1 MEQLEEYIIQKAKDQ
16 LENEYGFKLKL
27 NKAVSLVGN
36 QLIITINGHKIVFD
50 ALIKT
55 EIRNIHLDKIIEYKN
70 LYDNLILVAQR
81 QYPNIK
87 KQLRKQGINY
97 LEANGNFYIKTPEN
111 LVFIDTNAP
120 FQERREAGNR
130 AFTKTGLQ
138 VLYQLLKE
146 PSIINAPQREIA
158 KRAGVAL
165 GNIPKVIEGLIK
177 SGYLLKYD
185 KNTFEFTK
193 KEDLL
198 IKWATDYEN
207 TLRPTLEMGR
217 YKLMNNT
224 PWKELNLNPNNTY
237 WGAEPAADLMTNY
250 LRAEVLTIYTHLSR
264 KELMQQYKLIPASN
278 GNIQLFK
285 AFWPENAEPALNNCV
300 HPLLVY
306 IDLITTN
313 EKRNTETAQL
323 IFDEYIKPNL

>member
-1 MEQLEEYIIQKAKDQ
+1 MNKTVVMVQIEEDIVQKAKDHV
-16 LENEYGFKLKL
+16 EKEYDLKL
-27 NKAVSLVGN
+27 VQRNAESLVGN
-36 QLIITINGHKIVFD
+36 ELILTINKHKIVFD

-55 EIRNIHLDKIIEYKN
+55 EVRNIHIDKIIEYN
-70 LYDNLILVAQR
+70 SLYEHFILVVKHL
-81 QYPNIK
+81 YPNIK
-87 KQLRKQGINY
+87 KQLRKQGVNY
-97 LEANGNFYIKTPEN
+97 LEANGNFYINTLEN

-120 FQERREAGNR
+120 LEEKREAGNR

-185 KNTFEFTK
+185 KNTFEYTK

-224 PWKELNLNPNNTY
+224 PWKELSLNPNNTY
-237 WGAEPAADLMTNY
+237 WGAEPAADLITNY

-278 GNIQLFK
+278 GNIQLLK
-285 AFWPENAEPALNNCV
+285 AFWPENTEPALNN
-300 HPLLVY
+300 
-306 IDLITTN
+306 
-313 EKRNTETAQL
+313 
-323 IFDEYIKPNL
+323 